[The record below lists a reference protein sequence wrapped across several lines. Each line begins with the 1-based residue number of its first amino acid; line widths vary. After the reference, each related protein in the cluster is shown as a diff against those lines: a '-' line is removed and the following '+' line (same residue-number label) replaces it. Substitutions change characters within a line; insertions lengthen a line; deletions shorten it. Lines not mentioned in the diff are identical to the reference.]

1 MRSDSVK
8 IIDTTL
14 RDGSHAVNHQF
25 TPEQVKEIC
34 KGLDDAGVYCAEVGH
49 GAGLGGSILMYG
61 LGKHDTIELV
71 QAAKSVV
78 KNMKIAT
85 LLVPGLG
92 TMDDLRAGKD
102 AGLDMVRVAVH
113 CTEGDVGAQHVRL
126 GKQLGL
132 ETIMFFMMTHMT
144 SPEALAQ
151 QARMA
156 EEYGADAVYF
166 ADSAGAMT
174 PDDMRARVEA
184 ARSVIKI
191 PVGVHTHNNIGLG
204 VGNALAGVESGCTFV
219 DGSLEGLGAGSGNG
233 NTQAIAASLNKMGV
247 NTGCDFYKLIEL
259 GQKAVRPLV
268 SHTLEITGESIILG
282 YIGVYSSFY
291 LHVME
296 ASEKYNIESRLI
308 FDELGKRKVVGG
320 QEDQIIDIVHKLLE
334 DRKER

>member
-1 MRSDSVK
+1 
-8 IIDTTL
+8 
-14 RDGSHAVNHQF
+14 
-25 TPEQVKEIC
+25 
-34 KGLDDAGVYCAEVGH
+34 
-49 GAGLGGSILMYG
+49 MYG